1 MGPGQAEKE
10 TAAAQAIFW
19 GCPGK
24 NFKAKLPFHGM
35 REDFGAF

>member
-10 TAAAQAIFW
+10 TVTAQAIFW

-24 NFKAKLPFHGM
+24 NFKAKLPFHAM
-35 REDFGAF
+35 RQDFGAF